1 MKWLLSTRSPL
12 EELKTER
19 GSVNIPNHTVNHWR
33 TTLNL
38 DGIRRLSK
46 PWFFFAAAVLSL
58 SSSFTLAQ
66 STVSAGS
73 IVGVVTDPAGVPIAG
88 AKVEIASKTTGAK
101 VRALTSSAGVYSSG
115 FLRPG
120 DYLLSIA
127 AKDFTT
133 ARLDFVVLVGTTANG
148 DFKMQAGTAES
159 PVEVRGAGSVNLEQA
174 SIQGVL
180 RGDQIENLPIN
191 GRDFIDLAQLEPD
204 VQVQDGGTFDA
215 SKNGISS
222 VSVVGKFGASAR
234 TVVDGVDINDEV
246 VGGSTQNIP
255 AGAILEFQV
264 AQSMLDLST
273 GLTSSGGLNIATRS
287 GGDQLHGE
295 LLGLFRGNQGAAS
308 LPGFP
313 TPTFQREQFGG
324 RAGGA
329 MVKNK
334 ISGFAS
340 AERSTQNF
348 IAAEPFTYPFDGL
361 HATLSEPYREFNTD
375 ERLDW
380 NVKENMRAFYR
391 LNFFAESDLRPDSSA
406 SSTQQFRSTVNT
418 ETHSAGIDFHRWGYA
433 HSIRAEYLKLRN
445 KIDDA
450 TSVLG
455 SVENP
460 IPGLGI
466 NIGAGVG
473 GNCVFSDGG
482 SYCGGPSWLSPQQ
495 TVQSN
500 KEVRYDGSRVLGEHV
515 IRFGGVFNRIDG
527 GRWVALGTSPQVG
540 RTSAGT
546 SPDPTSYAADWVSLG
561 NGIGSSTA
569 KSAFNFSGG
578 GLGPDNRLE
587 LYVGDLWKITPKL
600 TLTYGTRYLHDSGL
614 TDTGPGTLPVLE
626 QWGPAYGNR
635 IRNPNLDFAPQIGF
649 AWDANGTGKTVV
661 RGGGGLFYE
670 NPWLNNLRFGSPR
683 LSQGN
688 FSDAPTV
695 CQGGIADVFAWP
707 TSLAGVASIAGG
719 AAAVV
724 NTPTGLQAKPTF
736 CGQTISAAAPAIL
749 ALSSAY
755 RMAASGAG
763 GPQPNS
769 NFIGTTLTALSPNYA
784 LFDPNYRTPRSYQVN
799 FGFQQEMRPGTIL
812 SVDYLR
818 NIGERYL
825 IAQDV
830 NHSGAARSFNE
841 ANALAARD
849 AAQVANG
856 CVPGLAQVTCMIAKL
871 GQAGA
876 QAAYSAAGLDS
887 NVQAVGG
894 GPCTYCAFPG
904 TTQLAGN
911 RGAVGGLD
919 MLFSQGHSV
928 YSGLQ
933 MNLSQRIRNPVR
945 GVRGANFQASYAYSK
960 FVSQDLGQN
969 PSAINLA
976 TDNDNPLRFTGPDG
990 LDRRHQVSF
999 GGTFDLPFSAKL
1011 SMIGRFLSPTAQ
1023 NLELPELTNGGEIFA
1038 TDWLGAGLGVDA
1050 PPEPLPGTKIGQFQR
1065 GATDIESLYKVITNY
1080 NHNYADNFT
1089 PAGACLVAN
1098 SQPSSAP
1105 FSCPGLISGPA
1116 VFTPGDLRAL
1126 GWVLP
1131 TLDSVGPHAVG
1142 IPWLKTLDLK
1152 ASWPIN
1158 LKDRVTIE
1166 PSASVFNVLNM
1177 ANYFLPGNLPGASLI
1192 PGQNGVLAP
1201 NVVGGVIQGTSL
1213 TPFRAN
1219 LGSGTFAL
1227 GTPRQFQFGVRI
1239 TF

>member
-1 MKWLLSTRSPL
+1 
-12 EELKTER
+12 
-19 GSVNIPNHTVNHWR
+19 VNIPNPIANSIPNR
-33 TTLNL
+33 RRAKLAADRL
-38 DGIRRLSK
+38 CRRLATRL
-46 PWFFFAAAVLSL
+46 FFLAVTFLL
-58 SSSFTLAQ
+58 ASSFSRAQ

-73 IVGVVTDPAGVPIAG
+73 IVGVVTDPSGAPIAD
-88 AKVEIASKTTGAK
+88 AKVAITSKTTGAI
-101 VRALTSSAGVYSSG
+101 VRIVTSSAGVYSSG
-115 FLRPG
+115 TIQPG
-120 DYLLSIA
+120 DYRVRVEAKGFNTTDQALLVQI
-127 AKDFTT
+127 
-133 ARLDFVVLVGTTANG
+133 GTTSDG
-148 DFKMQAGTAES
+148 DVKMQIGPEGPQVAVPLGT
-159 PVEVRGAGSVNLEQA
+159 SVNVEQA
-174 SIQGVL
+174 TVQGVL
-180 RGDQIENLPIN
+180 TEDLVERLPIN
-191 GRDFIDLAQLEPD
+191 GRDFIDLAQFEPG
-204 VQVQDGGTFDA
+204 VQVQDGGTFDP

-222 VSVVGKFGASAR
+222 ISFLGRFGASAR
-234 TVVDGVDINDEV
+234 TVLDGVDINDEV
-246 VGGSTQNIP
+246 VGGNTQNIP
-255 AGAILEFQV
+255 AGAIQEFQV

-273 GLTSSGGLNIATRS
+273 GLTSSGSLNIATRS
-287 GGDQLHGE
+287 GSDEIHGE
-295 LLGLFRGNQGAAS
+295 LLGLFRGNQGAAA
-308 LPGFP
+308 LPGSP

-329 MVKNK
+329 IIKDK
-334 ISGFAS
+334 IFWFAN
-340 AERSTQNF
+340 AERATQNF
-348 IAAEPFTYPFDGL
+348 NVAEPFTYPFDGL
-361 HATLSEPYREFNTD
+361 HAVLSEPYREFNTD

-380 NVKENMRAFYR
+380 NIQENMRAFYR
-391 LNFFAESDLRPDSSA
+391 LNFFQENDLRPDSSA
-406 SSTQQFRSTVNT
+406 SSTQQLRSTVNT
-418 ETHSAGIDFHRWGYA
+418 ETHTVGIDFHRGMYA

-445 KIDDA
+445 RIEDA
-450 TSVLG
+450 TSNLSGVN
-455 SVENP
+455 NP

-500 KEVRYDGSRVLGEHV
+500 KEVRYDGSRVWGEHV
-515 IRFGGVFNRIDG
+515 VRYGGVFNRIDG
-527 GRWVALGTSPQVG
+527 GRLAAFATFPQVG
-540 RTSAGT
+540 TTSAGT

-561 NGIGSSTA
+561 NGIGSSTS

-587 LYVGDLWKITPKL
+587 LYVGDVWKITPKF

-614 TDTGPGTLPVLE
+614 TDTGPGTLPVLT

-635 IRNPNLDFAPQIGF
+635 IRNPNLNFAPQIGF
-649 AWDANGTGKTVV
+649 AWDANGTGKTVI

-670 NPWLNNLRFGSPR
+670 NPLLDNLTFNSPR
-683 LSQGN
+683 LSKGV
-688 FSDAPTV
+688 FADAPTV
-695 CQGGIADVFAWP
+695 CQGGIADVFPWP
-707 TSLAGVASIAGG
+707 TSLAGVTSIAGG
-719 AAAVV
+719 AATVV
-724 NTPTGLQAKPTF
+724 NTPTGLQARPTF
-736 CGQTISAAAPAIL
+736 CGQTISTAASSIL

-755 RMAASGAG
+755 QTGTAG
-763 GPQPNS
+763 VGGLQPNT
-769 NFIGTTLTALSPNYA
+769 NFIGTSLTALSPNYA
-784 LFDPNYRTPRSYQVN
+784 LFNPNYRTPRSYQVN
-799 FGFQQEMRPGTIL
+799 FGFQQEIRPGTIL

-841 ANALAARD
+841 ANALTARD
-849 AAQVANG
+849 ATQVANG
-856 CVPGLAQVTCMIAKL
+856 CTPGLAQVTCMIAKL

-933 MNLSQRIRNPVR
+933 LNLSQRINNPVR
-945 GVRGANFQASYAYSK
+945 GVRGANFQASYVYSK
-960 FVSQDLGQN
+960 FISQDQDQN
-969 PSAINLA
+969 PGSINLA

-1011 SMIGRFLSPTAQ
+1011 SMIGRFFSPTAQ

-1038 TDWLGAGLGVDA
+1038 TDWLGAGLGVGA
-1050 PPEPLPGTKIGQFQR
+1050 QPEPLPGTKIGQFQR

-1098 SQPSSAP
+1098 NQASSAP

-1131 TLDSVGPHAVG
+1131 TLNSVGPHAVG

-1166 PSASVFNVLNM
+1166 PNASVFNVLNL
-1177 ANYFLPGNLPGASLI
+1177 ANYFLPGNLPGASLL

-1201 NVVGGVIQGTSL
+1201 NVVGGVIQGSSL

-1219 LGSGTFAL
+1219 LGSGTFAV
-1227 GTPRQFQFGVRI
+1227 GAPRQFQFGLRI